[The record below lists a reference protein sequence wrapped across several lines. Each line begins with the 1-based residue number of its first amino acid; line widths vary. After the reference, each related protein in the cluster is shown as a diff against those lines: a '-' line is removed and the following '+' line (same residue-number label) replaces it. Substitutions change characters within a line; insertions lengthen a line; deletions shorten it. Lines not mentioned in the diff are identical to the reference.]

1 MTKGCGG
8 SCPAEIYG
16 NFGCRHPYVFN
27 KKGMIRPVKHD
38 KASRH
43 RKSRKF
49 KSNVSVHPFVLVA
62 IAAALTVVVFVIVVY
77 FLRYIK

>member
-1 MTKGCGG
+1 
-8 SCPAEIYG
+8 
-16 NFGCRHPYVFN
+16 
-27 KKGMIRPVKHD
+27 MIRPVKHD

-43 RKSRKF
+43 RKSRKL